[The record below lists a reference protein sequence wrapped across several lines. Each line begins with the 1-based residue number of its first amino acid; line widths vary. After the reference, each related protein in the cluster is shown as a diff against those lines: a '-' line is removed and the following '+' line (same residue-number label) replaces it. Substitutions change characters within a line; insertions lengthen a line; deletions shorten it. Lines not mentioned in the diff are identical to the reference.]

1 MPGITKAVCVIIG
14 TIIGAGFA
22 SGKEIYLFFNT
33 YGEKG
38 ILGII
43 TASIVTGIIIYKV
56 LMQIGSLEVNNYK
69 EYLSQM
75 KINSKIKEILN
86 IIINI
91 FLLMSFYI
99 MIAGFCAYFKQEF
112 NIPTIVVG
120 TIVSLACYITF
131 MNNIEGVTKINTI
144 LIPFLILM
152 IVLLGIKVG
161 GTNFTE
167 VTTEIGIKTNWL
179 LSSLEYASYNS
190 ILLIPMLIGLKE
202 YTHKKEK
209 NVAII
214 ASGIFCVL
222 AIILYKILQTGG
234 AEIQNVELPLIYI
247 VNKFGNV
254 YKYIYGIVIVSAIY
268 TSAIAGGYG
277 FVQNCSKTKETY
289 KKLCVF
295 LCITAIPVSK
305 LGFSYLVTLLY
316 PVFGMLGLIQVIY
329 IVFTR
334 KRLEKN
340 SKN

>member
-1 MPGITKAVCVIIG
+1 MQNIIKSVCVIIG

-43 TASIVTGIIIYKV
+43 IASIVTGIIIYKV
-56 LMQIGSLEVNNYK
+56 LMQIGTLEVNNYK

-91 FLLMSFYI
+91 FLLMSCYI

-120 TIVSLACYITF
+120 TAVSLTCYITF

-152 IVLLGIKVG
+152 IILMGIKAG
-161 GTNFTE
+161 GTNFTGI
-167 VTTEIGIKTNWL
+167 TSEINPKNNWL

-190 ILLIPMLIGLKE
+190 ILLIPMLIGLKK
-202 YTHKKEK
+202 YTRQKEK
-209 NVAII
+209 SVAII
-214 ASGIFCVL
+214 ASSIFCVL

-234 AEIQNVELPLIYI
+234 VEIQNVELPLIYI

-268 TSAIAGGYG
+268 TSAIASGYG

-289 KKLCVF
+289 KKLCIF

-316 PVFGMLGLIQVIY
+316 PVFGMLGLIQIIY

-334 KRLEKN
+334 KRVEKN

>member
-1 MPGITKAVCVIIG
+1 MKNVIKVVWVLIG

-43 TASIVTGIIIYKV
+43 IASIVTGIIIYKV

-152 IVLLGIKVG
+152 IILMGIKVW
-161 GTNFTE
+161 N
-167 VTTEIGIKTNWL
+167 IR
-179 LSSLEYASYNS
+179 
-190 ILLIPMLIGLKE
+190 
-202 YTHKKEK
+202 
-209 NVAII
+209 
-214 ASGIFCVL
+214 FCR
-222 AIILYKILQTGG
+222 
-234 AEIQNVELPLIYI
+234 
-247 VNKFGNV
+247 GN
-254 YKYIYGIVIVSAIY
+254 
-268 TSAIAGGYG
+268 T
-277 FVQNCSKTKETY
+277 
-289 KKLCVF
+289 
-295 LCITAIPVSK
+295 
-305 LGFSYLVTLLY
+305 
-316 PVFGMLGLIQVIY
+316 
-329 IVFTR
+329 
-334 KRLEKN
+334 
-340 SKN
+340 

>member
-1 MPGITKAVCVIIG
+1 MLDVIKAVCVIIG

-43 TASIVTGIIIYKV
+43 IASIVTGIIIYKV
-56 LMQIGSLEVNNYK
+56 LMQIGSLEVNTYK

-75 KINSKIKEILN
+75 KINSKIKDVFN

-112 NIPTIVVG
+112 NIPTILVG
-120 TIVSLACYITF
+120 TAVSLACYITF

-152 IVLLGIKVG
+152 IILMGIKVG

-167 VTTEIGIKTNWL
+167 ATTEISTKANWIF
-179 LSSLEYASYNS
+179 SSLEYASYNS
-190 ILLIPMLIGLKE
+190 ILLIPILIGLRE
-202 YTHKKEK
+202 YTYKKEK
-209 NVAII
+209 SVAII
-214 ASGIFCVL
+214 ALGIFCVL

-234 AEIQNVELPLIYI
+234 DEIQNVDLPLIYI

-268 TSAIAGGYG
+268 TSAIAAGYG
-277 FVQNCSKTKETY
+277 FVQNCSKKKESY
-289 KKLCVF
+289 KKNCIFLCV
-295 LCITAIPVSK
+295 TAIPVSK

-334 KRLEKN
+334 KRA
-340 SKN
+340 